1 MPKDKVIIQI
11 FWGIALLLMGI
22 AVFFRIPQVMPEVR
36 KIEYFSSSIGF
47 VQFCFYLLGVLL
59 VAGGAKK
66 ILANI
71 KLLREQDPSS
81 PSE

>member
-1 MPKDKVIIQI
+1 MAKDKVIIQI

-22 AVFFRIPQVMPEVR
+22 AVFFRIPQVMLEVR

-47 VQFCFYLLGVLL
+47 VKFCFYLIGVLL

-66 ILANI
+66 ILANV
-71 KLLREQDPSS
+71 KLLRGQDPNS